1 MVRQISIGNGTE
13 KHLPP
18 VGLRIIKSALGV
30 FLCFII
36 YFLRGQRGMPFYS
49 ALAVLWCIQ
58 PYTKNTFLN
67 ALQRAIGTCI
77 GAVFGLLVILLAAN
91 GFYPENSILHY
102 LFISLFIIPVIYTTV
117 LINRKNASYFSCVV
131 YLSIV
136 VNHLGDL
143 NPYLFV
149 YDRVWDTMTGI
160 LLALLL
166 NLARIPRKKRRD
178 ILFVSGLDGA
188 LLDPNNALTSYS
200 KIELNR
206 MIEDGLSFTIATMRT
221 PASMIEPLKD
231 IQLKLPVIVMDG
243 AALYDTVRHCYEKV
257 LAISAEE
264 AYGLYSFFK
273 AQGFHVFSNIII
285 EDLLVILY
293 GDFKNSA
300 EQSVFDSLHTSLY
313 RNYIKRELPRSQ
325 DVVYFMILDTTERT
339 SRLYG
344 LLDQK
349 GWTRQ
354 YKVLFYPSTD
364 YPGYSY
370 IKIYN
375 KHADRLTMIQHLQR
389 QLGLTRAER
398 FSTDKTQCDYLIQNN
413 NGNQV
418 VKLLQRQFSPPVWK
432 IINE

>member
-77 GAVFGLLVILLAAN
+77 GAVFGLLVILLAAK
-91 GFYPENSILHY
+91 GFYPESSILHY

-149 YDRVWDTMTGI
+149 YDRVCDTMMGI

-166 NLARIPRKKRRD
+166 TLARIPRKKRRD
-178 ILFVSGLDGA
+178 VLFVSGLDGA

-231 IQLKLPVIVMDG
+231 IHLRLPVIVMDG
-243 AALYDTVRHCYEKV
+243 AALYDTVKHCYEKV
-257 LAISAEE
+257 LVISAEE

-273 AQGFHVFSNIII
+273 NHDFHVFSNIII

-293 GDFKNSA
+293 GNFKNSA
-300 EQSVFDSLHTSLY
+300 EQSVFDSLHSSLY
-313 RNYIKRELPRSQ
+313 RNYIKRELSPSQ
-325 DVVYFMILDTTERT
+325 DVVYFMILETTERT

-344 LLDQK
+344 LLEQK
-349 GWTRQ
+349 GWTGQ
-354 YKVLFYPSTD
+354 YKVLHYPSTD

-375 KHADRLTMIQHLQR
+375 KRADRLSMIQYLQCE
-389 QLGLTRAER
+389 LGLTRVER